1 MRAAAEVEP
10 FALLVDL
17 EVLALGNRIDQLDLE
32 VLAALPEEVLGLL
45 AAPEFLRER
54 RVLLHD
60 LVHPLLD
67 LGEIVG
73 MERVLLGEV
82 VIEAVLD
89 HGADRDLR
97 LRPQRLHRLRHDV
110 RGVVPDELERF
121 RVRAGD
127 EFDLGV
133 SGDRVGEVGK
143 LAVEAHGHRALSQR
157 GRDRLGDLEP
167 RGPRFDRAARAVGKR
182 QRNVGHRSLLS
193 LAAYQC
199 SVSWSGY
206 MLRRAL
212 EVKSGRAASGRSAR
226 GQTCDARRGCRAPGR
241 GRACPKDGN
250 ATIARG

>member
-1 MRAAAEVEP
+1 MASTSSTLKFSPRS
-10 FALLVDL
+10 LKKS
-17 EVLALGNRIDQLDLE
+17 LA
-32 VLAALPEEVLGLL
+32 
-45 AAPEFLRER
+45 FLRLQNSF
-54 RVLLHD
+54 VNGAFFCDD

-89 HGADRDLR
+89 HRADRHLR
-97 LRPQRLHRLRHDV
+97 LRPQRLHRLRHHV

-121 RVRAGD
+121 RVGAGD

-133 SGDRVGEVGK
+133 GGDRIGEVGE
-143 LAVEAHGHRALSQR
+143 LAVEAHGHRALGER

-167 RGPRFDRAARAVGKR
+167 RRPRFDRAARAVGKR
-182 QRNVGHRSLLS
+182 QRNVGHPSLLS

-206 MLRRAL
+206 MLRRAH
-212 EVKSGRAASGRSAR
+212 EVKS
-226 GQTCDARRGCRAPGR
+226 APSR
-241 GRACPKDGN
+241 QRP
-250 ATIARG
+250 